1 MRNMFP
7 ICDTSICPNIFLVK
21 VCDLAWANPDS
32 LSCSM
37 CFGEFVAKSGVST
50 QVLPQMLAGWTYHHS
65 PGWIPFVF
73 RSPVAWVVVQGSYY
87 LSCIGYH
94 QLLFHGMT
102 EVSKVF
108 SLKSLVFFGDWI
120 PSCTEVRLNPQCN
133 GSSLSS
139 SRRSLP
145 AGKKDAL
152 NLHVGP
158 HIHIVIYI
166 YRIYIYIYIK
176 LYIYIHIYIY
186 IWPVYIHI
194 YIYLSL
200 SLLNLGFEFTNV
212 CVTPCSL
219 VFVYPFGLVEWR
231 SRALWISQYE
241 YSPPSLWRCIWM
253 KSLNQCA
260 ILPFVHTWE
269 L

>member
-50 QVLPQMLAGWTYHHS
+50 QVLPQMLAGWTHHHS
-65 PGWIPFVF
+65 PGWIQFVF

-145 AGKKDAL
+145 ASGEKDAL

-176 LYIYIHIYIY
+176 LYIYTYIYTYIYIY

-194 YIYLSL
+194 YIYISLSL
-200 SLLNLGFEFTNV
+200 SWT
-212 CVTPCSL
+212 
-219 VFVYPFGLVEWR
+219 
-231 SRALWISQYE
+231 
-241 YSPPSLWRCIWM
+241 
-253 KSLNQCA
+253 
-260 ILPFVHTWE
+260 
-269 L
+269 

>member
-1 MRNMFP
+1 MFP
-7 ICDTSICPNIFLVK
+7 ICDTSICPNFFLVK

-37 CFGEFVAKSGVST
+37 CFGEFVAKSPVST

-94 QLLFHGMT
+94 QFLFHGMT

-145 AGKKDAL
+145 ASGEKGCPQFTCGTPYTY
-152 NLHVGP
+152 N
-158 HIHIVIYI
+158 YI
-166 YRIYIYIYIK
+166 YTYMCIYIYIYS
-176 LYIYIHIYIY
+176 YIYIYMNIYIYMTCIYIY
-186 IWPVYIHI
+186 IPVYIYTPVYIYI
-194 YIYLSL
+194 YIYL
-200 SLLNLGFEFTNV
+200 E
-212 CVTPCSL
+212 P
-219 VFVYPFGLVEWR
+219 R
-231 SRALWISQYE
+231 LWIYKCVC
-241 YSPPSLWRCIWM
+241 YAMFFGVCLAIW
-253 KSLNQCA
+253 
-260 ILPFVHTWE
+260 IW
-269 L
+269 